1 MVSNNSGKNRGSFN
15 NLSNMGGFRWDD
27 AVEIVKKHN
36 TGKGN
41 LQDKSAAVAG
51 EGRS

>member
-1 MVSNNSGKNRGSFN
+1 
-15 NLSNMGGFRWDD
+15 MGGFRWDD

-41 LQDKSAAVAG
+41 LQDKSAAVSSQN
-51 EGRS
+51 RNVLLLPK